1 MFNLE
6 GFIHYIE
13 VFWGAILTSI
23 LSMVLGYFFG
33 SIGSYL
39 GIIIVTMWIGY
50 ILSEDLIIGA
60 LNGALVGVFGGILS
74 VILMFIMG
82 SLGLGPGSSIMM
94 FGIAGIII
102 GLSINF
108 IVGACGG
115 AIGSALR
122 K

>member
-1 MFNLE
+1 MFNLD
-6 GFIHYIE
+6 GFIQYIE

-60 LNGALVGVFGGILS
+60 LNGALVGVFGGIIS
-74 VILMFIMG
+74 VILM
-82 SLGLGPGSSIMM
+82 L
-94 FGIAGIII
+94 II
-102 GLSINF
+102 L
-108 IVGACGG
+108 
-115 AIGSALR
+115 
-122 K
+122 